1 MKKQTTKKRYKVD
14 VPIYTS
20 GLLFLERD
28 EELSKEDL
36 LKSVSKEEMRNFE
49 FCGTDWKSV
58 RQSITPNLGEEYSKC
73 IVLDEIL
80 VEECDENWDELN

>member
-36 LKSVSKEEMRNFE
+36 LKSVSKEEMRNFD

-58 RQSITPNLGEEYSKC
+58 RHSITPNLGGNL
-73 IVLDEIL
+73 LDEIF
-80 VEECDENWDELN
+80 VEECDEDWDELN

>member
-1 MKKQTTKKRYKVD
+1 MKNKTTKKRYKVE

-36 LKSVSKEEMRNFE
+36 LKSITREEMSN
-49 FCGTDWKSV
+49 CDYSGTDWKSV
-58 RQSITPNLGEEYSKC
+58 RHSITHTSKKY
-73 IVLDEIL
+73 LDEIF
-80 VEECDENWDELN
+80 VQPCDEDWGELN

>member
-36 LKSVSKEEMRNFE
+36 LKSVTKEEMRNFD

-58 RQSITPNLGEEYSKC
+58 RHSITPNLGGDYPKC